1 MKRAQLV
8 LAVILSLCFVVER
21 SHPQTENQ
29 RDSTAI
35 TAMLRFDDIGMCH
48 GLNSAIGEVAATGMP
63 MSVSVMFACP
73 WYQESVPIL
82 KQFPNVSVGVH
93 LVLNSE
99 WKNYRWGPVTGAG
112 SVPSLVD
119 SDGYFF
125 PSRVAL
131 FAHNPRVEEVEKEL
145 RAQIDRAVRS
155 GLRIDYLDYHMGAAV
170 QTPELRSLVEKL
182 ANEYHLGI
190 SRYFG
195 ERDAGGVYNAPIERK
210 TDTLMHITNSLT
222 PGVRWL
228 FVFHIGLETPEM
240 DALVDMNSFGLSN
253 VSKYRNAERKA
264 VLSERFQNAIRL
276 RKIQL
281 RSYYDVIK
289 ETGLENMRRP
299 EQ

>member
-1 MKRAQLV
+1 MKKNQIILALV
-8 LAVILSLCFVVER
+8 LSLCFAVDR
-21 SHPQTENQ
+21 SYAQAEKP
-29 RDSTAI
+29 RDTTSI
-35 TAMLRFDDIGMCH
+35 IMMLRFDDIGMCH
-48 GLNSAIGEVAATGMP
+48 GLNSAISEVAATGMP

-73 WYQESVPIL
+73 WYQEAVQVL

-119 SDGYFF
+119 SEGYFF
-125 PSRVAL
+125 PSRAAL

-155 GLRIDYLDYHMGAAV
+155 GLRFDYLDYHMGAAV
-170 QTPELRSLVEKL
+170 QTIELRAVVEKL
-182 ANEYHLGI
+182 AKEYHVGI

-195 ERDAGGVYNAPIERK
+195 ERGADGVYNAPIATK
-210 TDTLMHITNSLT
+210 TDTLMHIVNSLT

-240 DALVDMNSFGLSN
+240 DALIDMNSFGLPD
-253 VSKYRNAERKA
+253 VSKQRNAERKS
-264 VLSERFQNAIRL
+264 VLSERFQKAIHSE
-276 RKIQL
+276 KIQL
-281 RSYYDVIK
+281 RSYHDIIT
-289 ETGLENMRRP
+289 ESGLESMRRP

>member
-1 MKRAQLV
+1 MKLARLAP
-8 LAVILSLCFVVER
+8 AVILSLCVIFE
-21 SHPQTENQ
+21 SGYSQSEKQHDAT
-29 RDSTAI
+29 SI

-73 WYQESVPIL
+73 WYQEAVPIL

-99 WKNYRWGPVTGAG
+99 WKNYRWGPVTGAA

-119 SDGYFF
+119 SEGYFF
-125 PSRVAL
+125 PSRAAL
-131 FAHNPRVEEVEKEL
+131 FAHNPRVEEVEREL

-170 QTPELRSLVEKL
+170 QTPEMRALVEKL
-182 ANEYHLGI
+182 AKEYHVGI

-195 ERDAGGVYNAPIERK
+195 ERGADGVYNAPIEGK
-210 TDTLMHITNSLT
+210 SDTLMRIVNSLT

-240 DALVDMNSFGLSN
+240 DALVDMNSFGLPN
-253 VSKYRNAERKA
+253 VSKHRNAERKA
-264 VLSERFQNAIRL
+264 VLSERFQSAIHSG
-276 RKIQL
+276 KIQL

-289 ETGLENMRRP
+289 ESGVESMRRP